1 MSNDV
6 ERVFLPL
13 PSGTYLDIPLTE
25 LDEQDK
31 EFVVQMAASAY
42 AKMAL
47 SGSRRSA
54 NVTGDR

>member
-13 PSGTYLDIPLTE
+13 TSGTYLDIPLTE

-31 EFVVQMAASAY
+31 EFVVQLAASAY

-47 SGSRRSA
+47 IDSRRSA
-54 NVTGDR
+54 DVTRDW